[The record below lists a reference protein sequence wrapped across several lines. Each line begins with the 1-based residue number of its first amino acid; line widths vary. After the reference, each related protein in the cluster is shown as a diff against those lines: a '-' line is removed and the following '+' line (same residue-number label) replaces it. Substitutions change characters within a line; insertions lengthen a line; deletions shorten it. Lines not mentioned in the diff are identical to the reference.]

1 MPCFMAED
9 IHTRKGTQRS
19 TDNGKTYQR
28 DFGDPPAVLD
38 GQLLIPM
45 HKQKRNHIYYNQVNK
60 KRHHIN
66 TFLGGNFVKRLWILL
81 LCVFLLTGCGAKE
94 TFETVDD
101 LYLTPASASMKQ
113 VSLALPKEAAISVM
127 DNGEGGRLYLCDGY
141 VLTVQTMESGD
152 LEKTLLETTGFS
164 KNDLTLMETDHYGTT
179 RYDCVWTSA
188 GETGD
193 QVCRAAILDDGTC
206 HYVVTVMAPAENAG
220 GLRQTWQNLLDSI
233 SLISTDPEHLDTAF
247 YTDQQLLE
255 DTGS

>member
-1 MPCFMAED
+1 M
-9 IHTRKGTQRS
+9 
-19 TDNGKTYQR
+19 
-28 DFGDPPAVLD
+28 
-38 GQLLIPM
+38 
-45 HKQKRNHIYYNQVNK
+45 K
-60 KRHHIN
+60 K
-66 TFLGGNFVKRLWILL
+66 LWILL
-81 LCVFLLTGCGAKE
+81 LCGFLLAGCGAKE

-101 LYLTPASASMKQ
+101 SFATPVSASVKQ
-113 VSLALPKEAAISVM
+113 VSLSLPKEAAVTVM

-152 LEKTLLETTGFS
+152 LQRTLRETTGFS
-164 KNDLTLMETDHYGTT
+164 KEDLTLMETDHYGTA

-206 HYVVTVMAPAENAG
+206 HYVVSVMAPAETAG
-220 GLRQTWQNLLDSI
+220 ELKETWQNLLDSI
-233 SLISTDPEHLDTAF
+233 SLISTDSAHLDTAF